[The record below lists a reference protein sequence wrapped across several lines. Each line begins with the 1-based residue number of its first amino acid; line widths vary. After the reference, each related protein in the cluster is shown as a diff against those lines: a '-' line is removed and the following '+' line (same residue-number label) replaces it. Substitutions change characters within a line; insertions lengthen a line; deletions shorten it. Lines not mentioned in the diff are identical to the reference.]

1 MNRNSI
7 SQSAGF
13 APQAHSRGALV
24 ILGFLLVAATA
35 FGQSAEDLRLTVGK
49 SVVIDYP
56 SDIRQISTSSPDIVD
71 ASPVTTREILLHGKG
86 LGNATLVVWSKT
98 GERTFYNVT
107 VDLNLDSLR
116 KILKDSFPNEQ
127 IVPESSRDSLTLN
140 GKVSSK
146 EVADRAIAQA
156 STFAKT
162 VINNMELGMP
172 PVEKQVLLRVKFAEL
187 DRSVAEQYGVNWFS
201 QAGQTGFYASTQQSP
216 ISSTTNGSSGGSVAQ
231 NVLSIGSALNI
242 FAFNPKLNLGAFLQ
256 ALQSEN
262 ILQILAEPNLVT
274 TNGKEAYF
282 LVGGEF
288 PVPVLQGGGNAG
300 SVTVQFK
307 EFGIR
312 LRFTPVITGNH
323 TIKLHL
329 TQEVSTLDA
338 ADGVTFNGFVIPAI
352 ATRRAETDVELGEG
366 QSFVVAGL
374 LDNRDTESFSKLPF
388 LGDIPVLGALFKS
401 KSVKKSRTDLVMLVT
416 PEVTQPLGPNDPRP
430 EIAFPKDFLVHLTQ
444 ADMQNAKN
452 KAGKKN

>member
-1 MNRNSI
+1 MNRNTI
-7 SQSAGF
+7 FQSGSTPSTRLRGVF
-13 APQAHSRGALV
+13 AAVGLL
-24 ILGFLLVAATA
+24 LGAATV

-86 LGNATLVVWSKT
+86 LGNATLVVWSKG

-116 KILKDSFPNEQ
+116 KILKDSFHNEQ
-127 IVPESSRDSLTLN
+127 ITSDSSRDSLTLN
-140 GKVSSK
+140 GHVSSK
-146 EVADRAIAQA
+146 EVADRVIALA
-156 STFAKT
+156 TSFAKN
-162 VINNMELGMP
+162 VINNMELGNA
-172 PVEKQVLLRVKFAEL
+172 PVEKQVLLRVRFAEL
-187 DRSVAEQYGVNWFS
+187 DRSRAEQYGINWIS
-201 QAGQTGFYASTQQSP
+201 QAGQTGFFASTQQSS
-216 ISSTTNGSSGGSVAQ
+216 IGTTTNSASGGGAAQ
-231 NVLSIGSALNI
+231 QTLSIASALNI
-242 FAFNPKLNLGAFLQ
+242 FAFDPKLNLGAFIQ
-256 ALQSEN
+256 ALQSES
-262 ILQILAEPNLVT
+262 IVQILAEPNLVT

-300 SVTVQFK
+300 AVTVQFK

-312 LRFTPVITGNH
+312 LRFTPVVTGNH

-329 TQEVSTLDA
+329 QQEVSTLDA

-352 ATRRAETDVELGEG
+352 SSRRAETDVELGEG

-388 LGDIPVLGALFKS
+388 LGDIPVLGPLFKS
-401 KSVKKSRTDLVMLVT
+401 KTLKKSRTDLVMLVT
-416 PEVTQPLGPNDPRP
+416 PEVTMPLGPNDPRP
-430 EIAFPKDFLVHLTQ
+430 EIAFPKDFLVRLTQ
-444 ADMQNAKN
+444 ADMQAAKA

>member
-7 SQSAGF
+7 FHSAGL
-13 APQAHSRGALV
+13 APQTHLRGALV
-24 ILGFLLVAATA
+24 ALGFLLSAGAV
-35 FGQSAEDLRLTVGK
+35 FGQSAEDLRLTIGK

-56 SDIRQISTSSPDIVD
+56 SDIRQISTSSPEIVD

-127 IVPESSRDSLTLN
+127 ILPESSRDSLTLK

-146 EVADRAIAQA
+146 EVADRAIALA
-156 STFAKT
+156 TTFAKT
-162 VINNMELGMP
+162 VVNNMELGAAP
-172 PVEKQVLLRVKFAEL
+172 IEKQVLLRVKFAEL
-187 DRSVAEQYGVNWFS
+187 DRTRAESYGVNWFS
-201 QAGQTGFYASTQQSP
+201 QAGQTGFYASTQQSG
-216 ISSTTNGSSGGSVAQ
+216 ISSTTQSGGSGSLNTLTV
-231 NVLSIGSALNI
+231 GSALNL
-242 FAFNPKLNLGAFLQ
+242 FAFDPRLNLGAFIQ
-256 ALQSEN
+256 ALQSES

-288 PVPVLQGGGNAG
+288 PVPVLQGGGNSG

-312 LRFTPVITGNH
+312 LRFTPLVTENK

-329 TQEVSTLDA
+329 AQEVSTLDTA
-338 ADGVTFNGFVIPAI
+338 NGVTFSGFVIPAI
-352 ATRRAETDVELGEG
+352 STRRTESDVELGEG
-366 QSFVVAGL
+366 QSFVVSGL
-374 LDNRDTESFSKLPF
+374 LDDRDTESLSKLPF
-388 LGDIPVLGALFKS
+388 LSSLPVLGNLFKS
-401 KSVKKSRTDLVMLVT
+401 KIQKKNRTDLLLIVT
-416 PEVTQPLGPNDPRP
+416 PEMTQPLGPNDPRP
-430 EIAFPKDFLVHLTQ
+430 EIAFPKDFLVRLSQ
-444 ADMQNAKN
+444 ADMQAAKD
-452 KAGKKN
+452 KSAGKKN